1 MDTEKDKD
9 DEEIDQP
16 ENRIPRMSQWSSK
29 IDEVIGEAINEGSFD
44 NLPGQGKPLKLSS
57 NPYGQESELAF
68 ELLKHNEYTLP
79 WIAERSALLK
89 EIEEL
94 REAISRV
101 WTEYSQEYQVAQSEM
116 IRSGLKVGWA
126 KQLDDWQGDIQDLN
140 KRIARTN
147 LKQPGETLEI
157 FKVTIDMELRRAG
170 ARSELN

>member
-1 MDTEKDKD
+1 VNAERDKEN
-9 DEEIDQP
+9 EEIEQS
-16 ENRIPRMSQWSSK
+16 ENRIPRMSEWSSI
-29 IDEVIGEAINEGSFD
+29 IDEVIGEAIDEGSFD

-57 NPYGQESELAF
+57 NPYGQDSELAF

-94 REAISRV
+94 REVIGRV

-116 IRSGLKVGWA
+116 IRSGLKMDWA
-126 KQLDDWQGDIQDLN
+126 KQLEDWQGEIRDLN

-147 LKQPGETLEI
+147 LKQPGEKLEI
-157 FKVTIDMELRRAG
+157 LKLTIDTELRRAG

>member
-1 MDTEKDKD
+1 VDAEKDKD
-9 DEEIDQP
+9 NEEFEQS
-16 ENRIPRMSQWSSK
+16 ENRIPRMSEWSSK
-29 IDEVIGEAINEGSFD
+29 IDDVIGEAINEGRFD

-94 REAISRV
+94 REAIGRV
-101 WTEYSQEYQVAQSEM
+101 WTEYSQEYQAAQSEV

-126 KQLDDWQGDIQDLN
+126 KQLDDWQEDMQDLN
-140 KRIARTN
+140 KRIAKNN

-157 FKVTIDMELRRAG
+157 FKVTIDTELRRAG
-170 ARSELN
+170 AGSELG